1 MRFLLLALCLS
12 AIPAWAWDASR
23 IQQQA
28 ATLPTAAQLKARA
41 LLQLVAQQREAA
53 VERQLAAV
61 NDFFNAQVAW
71 RDDREVWGQVDYW
84 ASPLEMLA
92 KGAGDCEDLAM
103 GKYFA
108 LLGLGL
114 PEASLRLVYVRAQYQ
129 GRVQAHMVLAW
140 YAQPDA
146 QPLIL
151 DNLDPA
157 LRRASERSDLAPVF
171 SFNAQ
176 GLWQGGSAGGGAM
189 QAAGN
194 PLTRLTIWRDALA
207 RARAEGF

>member
-140 YAQPDA
+140 
-146 QPLIL
+146 
-151 DNLDPA
+151 
-157 LRRASERSDLAPVF
+157 
-171 SFNAQ
+171 
-176 GLWQGGSAGGGAM
+176 
-189 QAAGN
+189 
-194 PLTRLTIWRDALA
+194 
-207 RARAEGF
+207 